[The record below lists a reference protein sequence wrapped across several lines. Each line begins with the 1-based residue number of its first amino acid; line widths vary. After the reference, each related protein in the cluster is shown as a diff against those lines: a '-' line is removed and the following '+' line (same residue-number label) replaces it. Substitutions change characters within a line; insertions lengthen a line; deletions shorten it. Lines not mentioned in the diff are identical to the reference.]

1 MVQSRE
7 SYHNETITKLKDNI
21 IQISSLLEH
30 IKLIYYPPHQGIKKN
45 EIGYNLAKS
54 ADGKM
59 GK

>member
-7 SYHNETITKLKDNI
+7 SYHNETITKIRDII

-30 IKLIYYPPHQGIKKN
+30 IKLIYYPPYQGIKEN

-54 ADGKM
+54 EDGKM